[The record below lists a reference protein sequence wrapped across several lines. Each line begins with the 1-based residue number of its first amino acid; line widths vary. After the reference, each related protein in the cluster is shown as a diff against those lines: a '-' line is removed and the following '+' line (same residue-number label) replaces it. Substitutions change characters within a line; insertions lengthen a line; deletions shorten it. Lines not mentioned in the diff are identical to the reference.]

1 MDLKNLDIRDVFFEN
16 IKNLFLKNK
25 DFYILTNDAD
35 VFSLQQIKN
44 HERFIDAGVCEQNLI
59 NIASGLAR
67 KNKKVLIYG
76 FCNFLCHRAY
86 EQIKINIASMNLPI
100 AIVGIGPGFSF
111 PYDTNL

>member
-44 HERFIDAGVCEQNLI
+44 HERFIDAGVCE
-59 NIASGLAR
+59 
-67 KNKKVLIYG
+67 
-76 FCNFLCHRAY
+76 
-86 EQIKINIASMNLPI
+86 
-100 AIVGIGPGFSF
+100 
-111 PYDTNL
+111 

>member
-67 KNKKVLIYG
+67 KNKKVLIH
-76 FCNFLCHRAY
+76 L
-86 EQIKINIASMNLPI
+86 ILL
-100 AIVGIGPGFSF
+100 
-111 PYDTNL
+111 YDQNVDE